1 MPFMPAIEEK
11 LTIEPFL
18 RGAIDCTT
26 TCRIMKNSSLVLTAK
41 HLSHASSVI
50 SSAAA
55 DGPIAAA
62 VAAPSSSEWR
72 NKNVQ
77 IVISAKII
85 GETWG
90 PPQVLA
96 RYFW

>member
-1 MPFMPAIEEK
+1 M
-11 LTIEPFL
+11 
-18 RGAIDCTT
+18 
-26 TCRIMKNSSLVLTAK
+26 N
-41 HLSHASSVI
+41 
-50 SSAAA
+50 
-55 DGPIAAA
+55 A
-62 VAAPSSSEWR
+62 VAAQNGSEWR

-77 IVISAKII
+77 IVISTKII